1 VISNWFIENPFPSI
15 VTHHLSLIYM
25 NYLLIIIFGL
35 VIGSFLNVC
44 IYRIPRDGSI
54 VTPSRSYCPHCEHQ
68 LSALDNIPVFSYIF
82 LGGKCRYCKGR
93 ISPRYVI
100 VEILTAGMFALILY
114 RSMDLYKNQFD
125 IAMYV
130 IRACIFAA
138 LLIVISFIDFEFTI
152 IPNKVVYPGLI
163 VGLLLAIFTVVM
175 KRDIHLIIPNLLG
188 MVAGVVGILLIAVL
202 GTIIFRK
209 EAMGMG
215 DVRLMGMIGMFI
227 GLWPQMPLTLI
238 LGAFSGSIVGIALII
253 FRGKQPD
260 SHIPFGPFLSLG
272 ALITMLYGNELWLL
286 YKHLMGL

>member
-1 VISNWFIENPFPSI
+1 MISNWFIENPFPSI

-93 ISPRYVI
+93 ISPRYMI
-100 VEILTAGMFALILY
+100 VEILTAGIFALILY
-114 RSMDLYKNQFD
+114 RSMDLYNNQFD
-125 IAMYV
+125 AAMYA

-152 IPNKVVYPGLI
+152 IPNKVVYPGLAF
-163 VGLLLAIFTVVM
+163 GLLLAIFTVVM